1 MSKTGNVITVKR
13 LLLFSGPMACGK
25 TSISEVLQARYGFFP
40 VSSGAY
46 LRAELTARYQM
57 LDRHNLQELGDAL
70 DKETDF
76 SWLIESV
83 AIPAITA
90 RPDVENW
97 LVDAVRKPRQ
107 VELFRNRFTDAVKH
121 VHVVVSEAVLKQ
133 RYASRNPHHLPQ
145 YETDVSHPNEQCA
158 RSLASLADQILDT
171 EGLTPSD
178 IADQI
183 IQVWGT

>member
-1 MSKTGNVITVKR
+1 MKPGN
-13 LLLFSGPMACGK
+13 LLTDEEFADMMEEFASAGQWMRQQLALMRSTP
-25 TSISEVLQARYGFFP
+25 
-40 VSSGAY
+40 
-46 LRAELTARYQM
+46 RA
-57 LDRHNLQELGDAL
+57 DRHNLQELGDDL

-83 AIPAITA
+83 AIPAITV
-90 RPDVENW
+90 RPDVDNW
-97 LVDAVRKPRQ
+97 LLDAVRKPRQ
-107 VELFRNRFTDAVKH
+107 VELFRLRFTDAVKH
-121 VHVVVSEAVLKQ
+121 VHIVASEAVLKQ
-133 RYASRNPHHLPQ
+133 RYASRNPHHVAQ

-183 IQVWGT
+183 IQIWET